1 MLQNFTDSIHLKLS
15 EISQLNNKV
24 LYTIIDIESTGGKF
38 NEEGITEIAIYKF
51 DGHEIVDQFASLVN
65 PEIPIQPFV
74 VKLTGINNKMLRSAP
89 KFFEVAKRII
99 EITENTTVV
108 AHNASFDYRIL
119 QLEFRRLG
127 YEFKRPT
134 LCTVELSKTLIP
146 DMDSY
151 SLGKLTKALGIPI
164 TDRHRAT
171 GDALATVKLFKIL
184 LNKDLSKKI
193 ISKSVTDE
201 KKGEIAPK
209 LVSILRDLPTS
220 TGVYYMH
227 KKGGE
232 IIYIGKSK
240 NIQKRVNQHFLNK
253 SSRAKKMQKE
263 IVAVSYEETGSE
275 LIALLKESEEIRET
289 RPKYNKI
296 KRKTGYPW
304 GLYHFTDNK
313 GYIRLKIEKTKEDI
327 TPLISFVS
335 VAEGNN
341 ILNKFRKEFKLCD
354 KLVGLEKTKGACFSY
369 GIKECNGACIGEEK
383 PEEYNKRVK
392 ELIGKLTFEHDNFAI
407 IDKGRNATEHSVVL
421 IKNGEYKGFGFTD
434 LAQQV
439 SNIKI
444 LESLITPMKNNR
456 EVKSIIQRYLSKK
469 KTYRIVKLNTQ
480 NNN

>member
-1 MLQNFTDSIHLKLS
+1 M
-15 EISQLNNKV
+15 
-24 LYTIIDIESTGGKF
+24 YTIIDIESTGGKF

-99 EITENTTVV
+99 EITEGTTIV

-119 QLEFRRLG
+119 KLEFGRLG
-127 YEFKRPT
+127 YDFKRLT
-134 LCTVELSKTLIP
+134 LDTVELSKTLIP
-146 DMDSY
+146 DMESY

-184 LNKDLSKKI
+184 LNKDVSKKI
-193 ISKSVTDE
+193 ISQSVTEE
-201 KKGEIAPK
+201 KKSELTPK
-209 LVSILRDLPTS
+209 LISILRDLPTD

-240 NIQKRVNQHFLNK
+240 NIQKRINQHFLNK

-275 LIALLKESEEIRET
+275 LIALLKESEEIKRT
-289 RPKYNKI
+289 QPKYNKAQ
-296 KRKTGYPW
+296 RKTVYSF
-304 GLYHFTDNK
+304 GLYSFEDEN
-313 GYIRLKIEKTKEDI
+313 GYIQLKIEKTKDNLV
-327 TPLISFVS
+327 PLISFVS
-335 VAEGNN
+335 VAEGNT
-341 ILNKFRKEFKLCD
+341 ILNRFRKEFKLCN
-354 KLVGLEKTKGACFSY
+354 KLVGLEKTNTACFHH
-369 GIKECNGACIGEEK
+369 GIEECKGACIGEENK
-383 PEEYNKRVK
+383 DEYNSRVG
-392 ELIGKLTFEHDNFAI
+392 ELINKLTFDHNNFAI
-407 IDKGRNATEHSVVL
+407 VDKGRNATEHSVVL
-421 IKNGEYKGFGFTD
+421 IEDGEYKGYGFTD
-434 LAQQV
+434 LASQV
-439 SNIKI
+439 SKI
-444 LESLITPMKNNR
+444 GILKSLITPMKNNR

-469 KTYRIVKLNTQ
+469 KTYNIIKLEM
-480 NNN
+480 NN